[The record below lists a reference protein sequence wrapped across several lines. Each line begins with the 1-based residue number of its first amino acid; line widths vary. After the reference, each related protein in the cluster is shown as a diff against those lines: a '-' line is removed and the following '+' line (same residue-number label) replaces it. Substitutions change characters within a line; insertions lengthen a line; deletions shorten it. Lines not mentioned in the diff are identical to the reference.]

1 MNVVAAAVRVRGR
14 RRGKSWLLGRG
25 GLKENG
31 GLDKC
36 LDERFVGERGF

>member
-25 GLKENG
+25 GV
-31 GLDKC
+31 
-36 LDERFVGERGF
+36 EREWRVG